1 MSTTQNEP
9 VVWLTQEAFDRLSAE
24 LEQLQGPVRQEIVD
38 RIEQA
43 RSEGDLKENG
53 GYHAAR
59 EEQGKNEGRIV
70 HLKQLLENAH
80 VGEAPADD
88 GVVEPG
94 MLVVAK
100 IAGRETTFLFG
111 SREIVSEDSDLEVF
125 SEKSPIGSAV
135 HGRKVGDKLSY
146 TAPNGK
152 DIAVEIVSATP
163 YKG

>member
-1 MSTTQNEP
+1 MATESE
-9 VVWLTQEAFDRLSAE
+9 VWLTQDAYDRLKAE
-24 LEQLQGPVRQEIVD
+24 LEHRTGELRTEIVE

-70 HLKQLLENAH
+70 YLKQMLERAL

-94 MLVVAK
+94 MVVEAT
-100 IAGRETTFLFG
+100 INGNAQTFLFG
-111 SREIVSEDSDLEVF
+111 SRELAGDSDLDVF
-125 SEKSPIGSAV
+125 SEKSALGAAIN
-135 HGRKVGDKLSY
+135 GRSVGEKLSY
-146 TAPNGK
+146 LAPNGK
-152 DIAVEIVSATP
+152 DIPVEILSAHP
-163 YKG
+163 FKG

>member
-1 MSTTQNEP
+1 VASSTED
-9 VVWLTQEAFDRLSAE
+9 VWLTQEAYDRLSKE
-24 LEQLQGPVRQEIVD
+24 LTERTGPIRAEIVD

-59 EEQGKNEGRIV
+59 EEQGKNEGRIAY
-70 HLKQLLENAH
+70 LKQFLETAK
-80 VGEAPADD
+80 VGDAPADD

-94 MLVVAK
+94 MVVTAS

-111 SREIVSEDSDLEVF
+111 SREIGGDTDLDVF
-125 SEKSPIGSAV
+125 SEKSALGSAI
-135 HGRKVGDKLSY
+135 HGKSVGDDFSY

-152 DIAVEIVSATP
+152 DIPVKVVSAKP

>member
-1 MSTTQNEP
+1 VASSTED
-9 VVWLTQEAFDRLSAE
+9 VWLTQEAYDRLSKE
-24 LEQLQGPVRQEIVD
+24 LTERTGPIRAEIVD

-59 EEQGKNEGRIV
+59 EEQGKNEGRIAY
-70 HLKQLLENAH
+70 LKQFLETAK
-80 VGEAPADD
+80 VGDAPADD

-94 MLVVAK
+94 MVVTAS

-111 SREIVSEDSDLEVF
+111 SREIGGDTDLDVF
-125 SEKSPIGSAV
+125 SEKSALGSAI
-135 HGRKVGDKLSY
+135 HGKSVGDDFSY

-152 DIAVEIVSATP
+152 DIPVKVVSAKP
-163 YKG
+163 YPG

>member
-1 MSTTQNEP
+1 VASSTED
-9 VVWLTQEAFDRLSAE
+9 VWLTQEAYDRLSKE
-24 LEQLQGPVRQEIVD
+24 LTERTGPIRAEIVD

-59 EEQGKNEGRIV
+59 EDQGKNEGRIAY
-70 HLKQLLENAH
+70 LKQFLETAK
-80 VGEAPADD
+80 VGDAPADD

-94 MLVVAK
+94 MVVTAS

-111 SREIVSEDSDLEVF
+111 SREIGGDTDLDVF
-125 SEKSPIGSAV
+125 SEKSALGSAI
-135 HGRKVGDKLSY
+135 HGKSVGDDFSY

-152 DIAVEIVSATP
+152 DIPVKVVSAKP